1 MVEVASNDGYLLQH
15 AVAAGIPCLGIEPSV
30 NVGAAARKRGVPT
43 ETAFLDEQ
51 LAAAVRAGHGP
62 ADLVVANN
70 VYAHI
75 PDLLG
80 FTRSLRG
87 LLADDGW
94 LSIEVHHAL
103 NLVSLGQFD
112 TIYHE
117 HFQYYTVLSA
127 MRALATAGLAV
138 VDVELIPTHGGSIR
152 VWARPKESAGPRSER
167 VDDVLRVEEEAGLHQ
182 VDGYLQL
189 RPRTEAVR
197 HELLRFL
204 LDRRAEGKRVVGYG
218 APGKGNTLLNYCG
231 IRSDLLE
238 YTVDRNPYKHGRFT
252 PGTRIPIHDPAQI
265 DKDRPEVVL
274 ALPWNLETELTEQLA
289 YISEWGGQ
297 LSFRCPRCMPP
308 PSRTSETTGGNNMK
322 VVLFCGGYGMRMR
335 DSAGDGMP
343 KPMQMVGPRPL
354 IWHVMR
360 YYAHFGHKEFILCLG
375 YGASHIKNYFLTYQ
389 EAASNDFAMRGG
401 HIQLMHSDISDW
413 SITFVDTGLE
423 SAIGERLRRVREH
436 LGGGRVFPGQ
446 LRRCADRRAVGPRDR
461 GIPRVRGRRFDDGR
475 PAGVERFTVSRSV
488 KQVR

>member
-1 MVEVASNDGYLLQH
+1 VRCRLCNSNRLLSVLDLGATPPCEKVLTADELDLPEPTFPLHLRLCEDCLLLQIPALITPEDTFTEYAYFSSYSDTWVQHAEMFVDDAAERLGLGPRSFVVEVASNDGYLLQH
-15 AVAAGIPCLGIEPSV
+15 AVARGIPCLGIEPSV
-30 NVGAAARKRGVPT
+30 NVGAAARRRGVPT
-43 ETAFLDEQ
+43 ITAFLEEE
-51 LAAAVRAGHGP
+51 LAAFVHGRHRP

-87 LLADDGW
+87 LLAIDGW

-152 VWARPKESAGPRSER
+152 VWARPEECAGPPSER
-167 VDDVLRVEEEAGLHQ
+167 VAEVLRMEQEAGLHH

-189 RPRTEAVR
+189 RPRTEAIR

-204 LDRRAEGKRVVGYG
+204 LDCHAKGKRVVGYG

-252 PGTRIPIHDPAQI
+252 PGARIPIHEPAQI
-265 DKDRPEVVL
+265 DKDRPDVVL
-274 ALPWNLETELTEQLA
+274 ALPWNLETELTDQLA

-297 LSFRCPRCMPP
+297 L
-308 PSRTSETTGGNNMK
+308 
-322 VVLFCGGYGMRMR
+322 
-335 DSAGDGMP
+335 
-343 KPMQMVGPRPL
+343 
-354 IWHVMR
+354 
-360 YYAHFGHKEFILCLG
+360 
-375 YGASHIKNYFLTYQ
+375 
-389 EAASNDFAMRGG
+389 
-401 HIQLMHSDISDW
+401 
-413 SITFVDTGLE
+413 
-423 SAIGERLRRVREH
+423 
-436 LGGGRVFPGQ
+436 VFPLPTLHTAAIPNPGNH
-446 LRRCADRRAVGPRDR
+446 RRQAP
-461 GIPRVRGRRFDDGR
+461 
-475 PAGVERFTVSRSV
+475 
-488 KQVR
+488 

>member
-1 MVEVASNDGYLLQH
+1 MMKDTGPTLKVHCRLRESNRLLSVLDLGATPPCEAFLTADELDLPEPTFPLHLRLCEDCLLLQIPALITPEDTFTEYAYFSSYSDSWVQHAKSFVDAAKTRLDLGVDSLVIEVASNDGYLLQH
-15 AVAAGIPCLGIEPSV
+15 VVAAGIPCLGIEPSV
-30 NVGAAARKRGVPT
+30 NVGAAARKREIPT
-43 ETAFLDEQ
+43 LTAFLDQ
-51 LAAAVRAGHGP
+51 PLAARVRQDHGP

-80 FTRSLRG
+80 FTRSLRA

-152 VWARPKESAGPRSER
+152 VWARPEESAGPQSAR
-167 VDDVLRVEEEAGLHQ
+167 VHEVLRIEEEAGLHE

-197 HELLRFL
+197 HNLLRFL
-204 LDRRAEGKRVVGYG
+204 LDCRAKGKRVVGYG

-265 DKDRPEVVL
+265 DKDRRDFVL
-274 ALPWNLETELTEQLA
+274 ALPWNLESELTEQLA
-289 YISEWGGQ
+289 YIAEWGGQ
-297 LSFRCPRCMPP
+297 LVF
-308 PSRTSETTGGNNMK
+308 
-322 VVLFCGGYGMRMR
+322 
-335 DSAGDGMP
+335 
-343 KPMQMVGPRPL
+343 PRPNV
-354 IWHVMR
+354 HNVS
-360 YYAHFGHKEFILCLG
+360 ILRP
-375 YGASHIKNYFLTYQ
+375 
-389 EAASNDFAMRGG
+389 EP
-401 HIQLMHSDISDW
+401 
-413 SITFVDTGLE
+413 V
-423 SAIGERLRRVREH
+423 
-436 LGGGRVFPGQ
+436 GRQ
-446 LRRCADRRAVGPRDR
+446 
-461 GIPRVRGRRFDDGR
+461 
-475 PAGVERFTVSRSV
+475 T
-488 KQVR
+488 Q